1 MKRLLTLWA
10 LCASLMVAQAKD
22 YQLASPDGQLTL
34 SVRTGE
40 RLTYSVARGGV
51 VLLEPSAIGLHLAD
65 GTVWG
70 AGTRFS
76 KAVRRSVNT
85 SCEAPFFK
93 RSTVKDHYN
102 ELCLKAKGFE
112 LQFRAYDDGVAW
124 RFVPAKPVTVKAEE
138 AVFAFAKDWK
148 AYIPYVNQHTET
160 LESQFFSSQ
169 EAQYTHAAISDWNKE
184 RMAFPPVT
192 VEADGGVKICITESD
207 LLDYPGLYLY
217 NGDGDRTLEGRF
229 ARVPARYAQE
239 DGKTFQRLITARKDV
254 LAENTRELPWR
265 TIIVVPEAK
274 DLAQSDFV
282 WRLAS
287 PNALGDLSWLKPG
300 KVAWDWWNGWNL
312 YGVDFEAGINTQTYK
327 YYIDFETIYRNAEEH
342 KLELN
347 MMNSLIGSKNIET
360 DFENLVKKYPE
371 VLKCIP
377 TLLAVRQYEIIVL
390 DSDGNKFEYN
400 FKEMNYDVAQYKVFM
415 KETGLFDL
423 IQNHLV
429 NNLYDYVLGV
439 ESGLN
444 SNARKNRGGHLMED
458 VVERFIQKA
467 GFKKNETYFKEM
479 YLQDIE
485 EKWKLDMSFI
495 SNQNQS
501 TKRFDFV
508 VKTDKCI
515 YGIETNFYAAG
526 GSKLNETARSYKMI
540 AEEAEKVVGFEFVW
554 FTDGMGWISAR
565 NNLKETFDKMDNIYN
580 IADMKNGVMKEI
592 FK

>member
-1 MKRLLTLWA
+1 MKRNFAEWLLTFTD
-10 LCASLMVAQAKD
+10 S
-22 YQLASPDGQLTL
+22 
-34 SVRTGE
+34 
-40 RLTYSVARGGV
+40 
-51 VLLEPSAIGLHLAD
+51 IAD
-65 GTVWG
+65 
-70 AGTRFS
+70 
-76 KAVRRSVNT
+76 
-85 SCEAPFFK
+85 
-93 RSTVKDHYN
+93 
-102 ELCLKAKGFE
+102 
-112 LQFRAYDDGVAW
+112 
-124 RFVPAKPVTVKAEE
+124 
-138 AVFAFAKDWK
+138 
-148 AYIPYVNQHTET
+148 
-160 LESQFFSSQ
+160 
-169 EAQYTHAAISDWNKE
+169 
-184 RMAFPPVT
+184 
-192 VEADGGVKICITESD
+192 
-207 LLDYPGLYLY
+207 
-217 NGDGDRTLEGRF
+217 
-229 ARVPARYAQE
+229 
-239 DGKTFQRLITARKDV
+239 
-254 LAENTRELPWR
+254 
-265 TIIVVPEAK
+265 
-274 DLAQSDFV
+274 
-282 WRLAS
+282 
-287 PNALGDLSWLKPG
+287 
-300 KVAWDWWNGWNL
+300 
-312 YGVDFEAGINTQTYK
+312 YK

-400 FKEMNYDVAQYKVFM
+400 FKKMNYDVAQYKVFM

-495 SNQNQS
+495 SNQNQA

-540 AEEAEKVVGFEFVW
+540 AEEAEKVVGVEFVW

-565 NNLKETFDKMDNIYN
+565 NNLKETFDNMDNIYN
-580 IADMKNGVMKEI
+580 IADMKSGVMNEI